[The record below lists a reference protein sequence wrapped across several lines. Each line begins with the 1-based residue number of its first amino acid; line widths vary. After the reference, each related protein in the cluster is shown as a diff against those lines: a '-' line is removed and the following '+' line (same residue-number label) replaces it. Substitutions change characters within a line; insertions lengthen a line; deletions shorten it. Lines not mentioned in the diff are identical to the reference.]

1 MELEHPTNLH
11 KRDPADPKLET
22 SLP

>member
-1 MELEHPTNLH
+1 MELEPPTNLH

-22 SLP
+22 VVP